1 MKILMLVPFLPNIN
15 MSGGQ
20 TRWYNIIKYL
30 SQNHEIT
37 LFSLIKDESEKRFIP
52 ELEKYC
58 KKVLVF
64 SRPKSPWTFRNLF
77 LTTITYFPLLVIRN
91 WSFSEKKAIEEELK
105 KEKYDLIHAETFYVM
120 PHLPKTK
127 IPTVLVEQTIEY
139 MVYKHYVDNEVPFY
153 LKPLYLLDIL
163 KLRFWELYF
172 WKKASQLVAVSAPD
186 QKFMQNLIPGVDVDI
201 IPNGVDANYY
211 AQKVMEKLDPPR
223 VMYGVTNFEW
233 LQNVEAV
240 DELIDKVWPIVHKK
254 VPQAKLWI
262 VGRMIPQKLV
272 DLSQKRKDIEITE
285 SIVDA
290 REAYQ
295 GASVMVTPIRGSGG
309 TRLKILEAM
318 AAGLPVVSTP
328 VGVAGLNLKSGKQAL
343 IKNSAKELAEAT
355 INLLK
360 NPELAEEIGKKGQ
373 EFVKGHFDWKEIVKL
388 HDGIYAKLL
397 KRIQE
402 NE

>member
-1 MKILMLVPFLPNIN
+1 MLVPFLPNIN

-30 SQNHEIT
+30 SKNHEIT

-58 KKVLVF
+58 KKVMVF

-77 LTTITYFPLLVIRN
+77 LTAITYFPLLVIRN
-91 WSFSEKKAIEEELK
+91 WSFQEKKAIEEELK

-120 PHLPKTK
+120 PHLPKTD
-127 IPTVLVEQTIEY
+127 IPAILVEQTIEY
-139 MVYKHYVDNEVPFY
+139 MVYKHYVDNEVPLF
-153 LKPLYLLDIL
+153 LKPIYLLDIL
-163 KLRFWELYF
+163 KLRYWELYF
-172 WKKASQLVAVSAPD
+172 WKKASQLVAVAAPD
-186 QKFMQNLIPGVDVDI
+186 KEFMQEIIPGLDVDI
-201 IPNGVDANYY
+201 VPNGVDANYY
-211 AQKVMEKLDPPR
+211 AQKVTEKLNPPR

-240 DELIDKVWPIVHKK
+240 DELIAKVWPIVHRK
-254 VPQAKLWI
+254 VPKAKLWI
-262 VGRMIPQKLV
+262 VGRMVPERLV
-272 DLSQKRKDIEITE
+272 KLSQERSDIEITE
-285 SIVDA
+285 SISDA

-318 AAGLPVVSTP
+318 AAGLPVVSTK
-328 VGVAGLNLKSGKQAL
+328 VGVAGLNLKVGKQAL
-343 IKNSAKELAEAT
+343 IKDSAKGLAEET
-355 INLLK
+355 IKLLK
-360 NPELAEEIGKKGQ
+360 NPSLAEEIGKEGQ
-373 EFVKGHFDWKEIVKL
+373 KFVKEHFDWKEIVKL
-388 HDGIYAKLL
+388 HDTIYDKLL
-397 KRIQE
+397 KRIQKN